1 MSTLPNIRKP
11 DELSAEMGK
20 HAKSAS
26 VSKIAICRLF
36 AEAWESYKNGGWSNS
51 EFRDFS
57 ITIFKLGIGPDPV
70 GNLLVL
76 DTEGKYK
83 LLSTWDYMSTAGGH
97 IMYQDEDIL
106 RVCRLSSI
114 TKLYEL
120 TTLWKAAARR
130 KNSKSDDLALAKSRV
145 LKFLTQ
151 FPNPTRKQIEDAR
164 DHLRLENKNDPA
176 PPKDN
181 SKVQISGATTVAD
194 LIDRREQFD
203 TLLLT
208 PSDEVWEE
216 IANAS
221 ISDLGER
228 FGYYELRHAKT
239 SINIVAKGNRATAAL
254 KIAGVLGVPNPSVF
268 CIFDQNVKD
277 RVLSLDKVTL
287 LVSSNALATPK
298 KVDKKIGASEIARD
312 MVKSEGNNLHLF
324 ADTETE
330 GWATVAQGS

>member
-1 MSTLPNIRKP
+1 
-11 DELSAEMGK
+11 
-20 HAKSAS
+20 
-26 VSKIAICRLF
+26 
-36 AEAWESYKNGGWSNS
+36 
-51 EFRDFS
+51 
-57 ITIFKLGIGPDPV
+57 LGIGPDPV

>member
-51 EFRDFS
+51 EFRDFA
-57 ITIFKLGIGPDPV
+57 IAIFKLGIGPDPV

-76 DTEGKYK
+76 DNQAKYK
-83 LLSTWDYMSTAGGH
+83 LVSTWDYMNTAGSH
-97 IMYQDEDIL
+97 PMYQDADIL
-106 RVCRLSSI
+106 EVCRLSSI

-120 TTLWKAAARR
+120 TTLWKAAAKR

-145 LKFLTQ
+145 MKFLTQ

-181 SKVQISGATTVAD
+181 SKDPISGATTIAD
-194 LIDRREQFD
+194 LIERGEQFD
-203 TLLLT
+203 TILLT
-208 PSDEVWEE
+208 PSDDVWDE
-216 IANAS
+216 INNAS
-221 ISDLGER
+221 LSDLDEK
-228 FGYYELRHAKT
+228 FGYYELRKPQT

-254 KIAGVLGVPNPSVF
+254 KMAAVLGVSNPSVF
-268 CIFDQNVKD
+268 CILDQDTKD
-277 RVLSLDKVTL
+277 RILSLDKVTL
-287 LVSSNALATPK
+287 LVSSDTLSMPK
-298 KVDKKIGASEIARD
+298 KVDKKFGASEIARD

-330 GWATVAQGS
+330 GWATVSE

>member
-254 KIAGVLGVPNPSVF
+254 KMAGVLGVPNPSVF
-268 CIFDQNVKD
+268 CILDQNTKD

-287 LVSSNALATPK
+287 LVSGSNLSTPK

-324 ADTETE
+324 ADTETA
-330 GWATVAQGS
+330 GWATVAE

>member
-51 EFRDFS
+51 DFRDFA
-57 ITIFKLGIGPDPV
+57 IAIFKMGIGPDPV

-76 DTEGKYK
+76 DNQAKYK
-83 LLSTWDYMSTAGGH
+83 LVSTWDYMNTAGSH
-97 IMYQDEDIL
+97 PMYQDADIL
-106 RVCRLSSI
+106 EVCRLSSI

-120 TTLWKAAARR
+120 TTLWKAAAKR

-145 LKFLTQ
+145 MKFLTQ

-181 SKVQISGATTVAD
+181 SKDPISGATTIAD
-194 LIDRREQFD
+194 LIERGEQFD
-203 TLLLT
+203 TILLT
-208 PSDEVWEE
+208 PSDDVWDE
-216 IANAS
+216 INNAS
-221 ISDLGER
+221 LSDLDEK
-228 FGYYELRHAKT
+228 FGYYELRKPQT
-239 SINIVAKGNRATAAL
+239 SITIVAKGNRATAAL
-254 KIAGVLGVPNPSVF
+254 KMAGVLGVSNPSVF
-268 CIFDQNVKD
+268 CILDQDTKD
-277 RVLSLDKVTL
+277 RILSLDKVPL
-287 LVSSNALATPK
+287 LVSSNTLLTPK
-298 KVDKKIGASEIARD
+298 KVDRKIGACEIARD

-330 GWATVAQGS
+330 GWATVAE

>member
-51 EFRDFS
+51 EFRDFA
-57 ITIFKLGIGPDPV
+57 IAIFKLGIGPDPV

-76 DTEGKYK
+76 DNQAKYK
-83 LLSTWDYMSTAGGH
+83 LVSTWDYMNTAGSH
-97 IMYQDEDIL
+97 PMYQDADIL
-106 RVCRLSSI
+106 EVCRLSSI

-120 TTLWKAAARR
+120 TALWKAAAKR

-145 LKFLTQ
+145 MKFLTQ

-181 SKVQISGATTVAD
+181 SKDPISGATTIAD
-194 LIDRREQFD
+194 LIERGEQFD
-203 TLLLT
+203 TILLT
-208 PSDEVWEE
+208 PSDDVWDE
-216 IANAS
+216 INNAS
-221 ISDLGER
+221 LSDLDEK
-228 FGYYELRHAKT
+228 FGYYELRKPQT

-254 KIAGVLGVPNPSVF
+254 KMAAVLGVSNPSVF
-268 CIFDQNVKD
+268 CILDQDTKD
-277 RVLSLDKVTL
+277 RILSLDKVTL
-287 LVSSNALATPK
+287 LVSSETLSMPK

-330 GWATVAQGS
+330 GWATVSE

>member
-36 AEAWESYKNGGWSNS
+36 AEAWGSYKTGGWSNS
-51 EFRDFS
+51 EFRDFA
-57 ITIFKLGIGPDPV
+57 IAIFKLGIGPDPV

-76 DTEGKYK
+76 DNQAKYK
-83 LLSTWDYMSTAGGH
+83 LVSTWDYMNTAGSH
-97 IMYQDEDIL
+97 PMYQDADIL
-106 RVCRLSSI
+106 EVCRLSSI

-120 TTLWKAAARR
+120 TTLWKAAAKR

-145 LKFLTQ
+145 MKFLTQ
-151 FPNPTRKQIEDAR
+151 FPNPTREQIAEAR
-164 DHLRLENKNDPA
+164 NDLRVAAMNDPA

-181 SKVQISGATTVAD
+181 SRDPISGATTIAD
-194 LIDRREQFD
+194 LIERGEQFD
-203 TLLLT
+203 TILLT
-208 PSDEVWEE
+208 PSDDVWDEITDASNSDIEE
-216 IANAS
+216 K
-221 ISDLGER
+221 
-228 FGYYELRHAKT
+228 FGYLELRKPET

-254 KIAGVLGVPNPSVF
+254 KMAGVLGVSNPSVF
-268 CIFDQNVKD
+268 CILDQDTKD
-277 RVLSLDKVTL
+277 RILSLDKVTL
-287 LVSSNALATPK
+287 LVSSDTLSMPK
-298 KVDKKIGASEIARD
+298 KVDKKIGASDIARD

-330 GWATVAQGS
+330 GWATVSE

>member
-268 CIFDQNVKD
+268 CILDQNTKD

-287 LVSSNALATPK
+287 LVSGSNLSTPK

-330 GWATVAQGS
+330 GWATVAE

>member
-1 MSTLPNIRKP
+1 MSTLSNIRKP

-51 EFRDFS
+51 EFRDFA
-57 ITIFKLGIGPDPV
+57 IAIFKLGIGPDPV

-76 DTEGKYK
+76 DNQAKYK
-83 LLSTWDYMSTAGGH
+83 LVSTWDYMNTAGSH
-97 IMYQDEDIL
+97 PMYQDADIL
-106 RVCRLSSI
+106 EVCRLSSI

-120 TTLWKAAARR
+120 TALWKAAAKR

-145 LKFLTQ
+145 MKFLTQ

-181 SKVQISGATTVAD
+181 SKVPISGATTIAD
-194 LIDRREQFD
+194 LIERGEQFD
-203 TLLLT
+203 TILLT
-208 PSDEVWEE
+208 PSDEIWNE

-221 ISDLGER
+221 LTDLDEK
-228 FGYYELRHAKT
+228 FGYYELRKPQT

-254 KIAGVLGVPNPSVF
+254 KMAGVLGVSNPSVF
-268 CIFDQNVKD
+268 CILDQDTKD
-277 RVLSLDKVTL
+277 RILSLDKVTL
-287 LVSSNALATPK
+287 LVSSDTLSMPK

-330 GWATVAQGS
+330 GWATVSE